1 MSNWRLGW
9 RFIKGIDILPHYAG
23 GESGVRAAA
32 QKGAILFHKR
42 EWPPLDPPRER
53 FRLAVWS
60 LNNLCASGMQLPA
73 RGGAAFSVAIRFASA
88 STTRCCA
95 AVGGFAALRMRYT
108 PCGCRSAHLVEVRSN
123 SRLPPVLSMRRAQ
136 QCHIPHAVRRQA
148 NVTRASR

>member
-73 RGGAAFSVAIRFASA
+73 RG
-88 STTRCCA
+88 
-95 AVGGFAALRMRYT
+95 FAALALLYDLTCSYYPLLRSRWRLCCLT
-108 PCGCRSAHLVEVRSN
+108 DAAHPLRVPLCPSCRSTA
-123 SRLPPVLSMRRAQ
+123 
-136 QCHIPHAVRRQA
+136 
-148 NVTRASR
+148 